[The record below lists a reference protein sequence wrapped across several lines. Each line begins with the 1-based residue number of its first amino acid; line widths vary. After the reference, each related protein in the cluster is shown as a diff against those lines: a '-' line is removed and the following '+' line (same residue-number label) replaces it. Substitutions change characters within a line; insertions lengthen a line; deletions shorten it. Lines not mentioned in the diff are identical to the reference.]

1 MLSTNLITLQYTIAM
16 NNFFKRRT
24 QPMIIAH
31 RGASADAPENTLSAF
46 QEAIRQRAD
55 AIELDVQLTYDK
67 KLIIIHNP
75 TLNKTTTGSGQVATK
90 TLQEIKQLDVGIKF
104 SKRFKG
110 EKIPTLEEVFNTFG
124 KQTNYVVEL
133 KFYQFF
139 PGSFAQ
145 QVYNTVLEHDLINNT
160 LFLSFDPRLLIQIK
174 KINPNVKICWAF
186 IPVFGW
192 RPPKWALNHFDALA
206 IAARKAKRGYIE
218 RLQALNK
225 PINIWTGLGKSE
237 DYVAEINTQAEFIT
251 TNHPAELR
259 REIKKLKTTI
269 LKTQDLK
276 K

>member
-1 MLSTNLITLQYTIAM
+1 
-16 NNFFKRRT
+16 
-24 QPMIIAH
+24 MIIAH

-67 KLIIIHNP
+67 KLIIMHNP

-90 TLQEIKQLDVGIKF
+90 TLQEIKQLDAGIKF

-192 RPPKWALNHFDALA
+192 PPSKWTVNHFDALA
-206 IAARKAKRGYIE
+206 IAARKAKKSYIE
-218 RLQALNK
+218 HLQAFNK
-225 PINIWTGLGKSE
+225 PVNIWTGLGKSE

-259 REIKKLKTTI
+259 QALNKTTPN
-269 LKTQDLK
+269 
-276 K
+276 

>member
-1 MLSTNLITLQYTIAM
+1 
-16 NNFFKRRT
+16 
-24 QPMIIAH
+24 MIIAH

-55 AIELDVQLTYDK
+55 AIELDVQLTRDK
-67 KLIIIHNP
+67 RLIIMHNP
-75 TLNKTTTGSGQVATK
+75 TLNKTTTGSGRVATK
-90 TLQEIKQLDVGIKF
+90 TLQEIKQLDAGIKF
-104 SKRFKG
+104 NKRFKG

-124 KQTNYVVEL
+124 KQTSYVVEL
-133 KFYQFF
+133 KFYQFL

-186 IPVFGW
+186 IPIFGW
-192 RPPKWALNHFDALA
+192 LPPKWAVNHFDALA
-206 IAARKAKRGYIE
+206 IATRKANKGYIE
-218 RLQALNK
+218 HLRALNK

-237 DYVAEINTQAEFIT
+237 DYAAEINTQAEFIT

-259 REIKKLKTTI
+259 QALNKTTPN
-269 LKTQDLK
+269 
-276 K
+276 

>member
-1 MLSTNLITLQYTIAM
+1 
-16 NNFFKRRT
+16 
-24 QPMIIAH
+24 MIIAH
-31 RGASADAPENTLSAF
+31 RGASADAPQNTLASF
-46 QEAIRQRAD
+46 QEAIRQKAD

-67 KLIIIHNP
+67 KLIIMHNP
-75 TLNKTTTGSGQVATK
+75 TLNKTTTGSGRVTTK
-90 TLQEIKQLDVGIKF
+90 TLQEIKQLDAGIKF
-104 SKRFKG
+104 SKRFKD
-110 EKIPTLEEVFNTFG
+110 EKVPTLEEVFNAFG

-139 PGSFAQ
+139 PGNFAQ
-145 QVYNTVLEHDLINNT
+145 QVYNAVLDHSLINNT

-174 KINPNVKICWAF
+174 KINPSVKICWAF

-192 RPPKWALNHFDALA
+192 RPPKWATNHFDALA
-206 IAARKAKRGYIE
+206 IATHKAKKDYIE

-259 REIKKLKTTI
+259 REIKKLEAKVP
-269 LKTQDLK
+269 KTQDLK